1 MDDLMSKLQSV
12 LNDEESM
19 NQIKELANMLGSEQ
33 GESAEVPVN
42 ASAQPPMPAQKQAPD
57 FSQLLASLGGLS
69 GDGGGVQQQPSVP
82 ASPTGGLDIAKLMQ
96 LGTVI
101 STANKSDK
109 NVELLLALK
118 PLLKEESQ
126 VKIDRLIKIFKLFAI
141 YPVLK
146 ESGLLG
152 GDLFGLL

>member
-33 GESAEVPVN
+33 GEMPEMP
-42 ASAQPPMPAQKQAPD
+42 ASAPIQSPMPAKNQAPD

-69 GDGGGVQQQPSVP
+69 GNGGALPQPSAQ
-82 ASPTGGLDIAKLMQ
+82 ASASDGLDIQKIMQ
-96 LGTVI
+96 LGSVL
-101 STANKSDK
+101 SNANKSDK

-126 VKIDRLIKIFKLFAI
+126 AKIDRLIKIFKLFAI